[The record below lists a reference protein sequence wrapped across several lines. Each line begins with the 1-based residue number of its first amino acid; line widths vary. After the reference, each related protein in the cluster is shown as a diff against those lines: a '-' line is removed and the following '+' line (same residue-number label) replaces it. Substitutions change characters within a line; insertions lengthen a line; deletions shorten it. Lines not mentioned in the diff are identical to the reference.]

1 VSNKTSEAGDE
12 SVDPLDPLLY
22 SLFLANSSRL
32 DQAQLSDILGVSR
45 EQLQLATALAVRLGF
60 ASKLGA
66 AGNPQDDGLGGGGC
80 HSGLSEYIECTSCTG
95 HGLSQWP
102 PVQYPFLHSAIPS
115 PPVTVNLFVFLGAS
129 FVGWPEGLLN
139 RHTSSALP
147 Y

>member
-1 VSNKTSEAGDE
+1 MSNKTSEAGDE

-66 AGNPQDDGLGGGGC
+66 AGNPQDDGLGGGWV
-80 HSGLSEYIECTSCTG
+80 
-95 HGLSQWP
+95 SQW
-102 PVQYPFLHSAIPS
+102 VVRIC
-115 PPVTVNLFVFLGAS
+115 
-129 FVGWPEGLLN
+129 
-139 RHTSSALP
+139 
-147 Y
+147 